1 MTTARLHQVVII
13 GGGFAGL
20 HAATSLH
27 EASVQVTLI
36 DRRNFHLFSPLLY
49 QVATGALSPA
59 NIAAPLRDVL
69 KKHKNTRVLLG
80 EAMDFDIANRRV
92 ILRDGAVDYDTLIVA
107 VGVRHHYFGN
117 EQWEERAPGLKTIE
131 DATEIR
137 RRVLLAFEAAEREP
151 GLEEQAK
158 WLTFVIVGG
167 GPTGVEL
174 AGALGEIAHHT
185 LRHNFR
191 QVDPSHARIIL
202 LEGTDRILPAYP
214 SDLST
219 RAALSLT
226 KLGVTVLTGALV
238 TDIQPGCVTMRH
250 GEQDV
255 QIASQTVLWAAGM
268 QGSPLGP
275 SLAEAANAALDR
287 AGRIIVDA
295 DLTLPGHPELF
306 VIGDLAHFAHQS
318 GKPLP
323 GVAQVAMQQGNYV
336 ARMIRAR
343 LEGRDLAP
351 FHYRDYGNMA
361 TIGRAAAVAE
371 IGRLHFHGW
380 VGWMMWLFIHLLHIV
395 QFQSRVLVLIQWG
408 WNYFT
413 RSRGARLITE
423 GAGLRSSPAAVSVA
437 GAGCAPAPQPDMPE
451 RA

>member
-1 MTTARLHQVVII
+1 MTTTRRHQVVIV

-20 HAATSLH
+20 HAATSLRD
-27 EASVQVTLI
+27 APVQVTLV

-69 KKHKNTRVLLG
+69 KKQKNTRVLLG
-80 EAMDFDIANRRV
+80 EVIDFDIANHKV
-92 ILRDGAVDYDTLIVA
+92 ILSDGELDYDTLIVA

-117 EQWEERAPGLKTIE
+117 EHWEARAPGLKTIE

-137 RRVLLAFEAAEREP
+137 RRVLEAFEVAERETNRD
-151 GLEEQAK
+151 EQEK
-158 WLTFVIVGG
+158 WLTFVIIGG

-191 QVDPSHARIIL
+191 QVDPSLARIIL
-202 LEGTDRILPAYP
+202 LEGADRILPVYP
-214 SDLST
+214 PDLSAHAT
-219 RAALSLT
+219 RSLA

-238 TDIQPGCVTMRH
+238 TDIQPGCVTVRS
-250 GEQDV
+250 GAQDV
-255 QIASQTVLWAAGM
+255 QITAQTVLWAAGM
-268 QGSPLGP
+268 QGSPLGRK
-275 SLAEAANAALDR
+275 LAEAAGAPLDR
-287 AGRIIVDA
+287 AGRLIVDA
-295 DLTLPGHPELF
+295 DLTLPRHPELF
-306 VIGDLAHFAHQS
+306 VIGDLAHFSHQS

-323 GVAQVAMQQGNYV
+323 GVAQVAMQQGSYV
-336 ARMIRAR
+336 ARLIRAR
-343 LEGRDLAP
+343 LAGNSLAP

-371 IGRLHFHGW
+371 LGRLHFHGW
-380 VGWMMWLFIHLLHIV
+380 LGWMMWLFVHLIYIV
-395 QFQSRVLVLIQWG
+395 QFQSRVLVLVQWG

-413 RSRGARLITE
+413 RSRGARLIT
-423 GAGLRSSPAAVSVA
+423 GAAGLRFGHPTAAGR
-437 GAGCAPAPQPDMPE
+437 GADHPPTP
-451 RA
+451 